1 MQLISIIRS
10 VTRAAWLFCRNN
22 PPCLCPR
29 VQLVQNLAAHP
40 ESVRILK
47 SLNFFTF
54 PVHTNPALD
63 AAGQHVSKA
72 MQSAGRNA
80 DGLLGGLLDCNQI
93 ITLCFD
99 LCCTVMD
106 PHELDDK
113 KGFFDGG
120 PARQLAISTMELIVK
135 ICTIYDFKLVL
146 RSARAGSI
154 MDDLFGAFRVQSPG
168 RAATAAGVP
177 FTLTLPAADSNI
189 VTLLSGYGTRP
200 DFPNWTVSGQFRAV
214 RSRV

>member
-1 MQLISIIRS
+1 M
-10 VTRAAWLFCRNN
+10 
-22 PPCLCPR
+22 
-29 VQLVQNLAAHP
+29 QLVQNLAANLK
-40 ESVRILK
+40 SVQILK
-47 SLNFFTF
+47 SPSLFTF
-54 PVHTNPALD
+54 PVHMNPSRD

-113 KGFFDGG
+113 KRFFDGG
-120 PARQLAISTMELIVK
+120 PARQLAISTMEFIVK

-146 RSARAGSI
+146 RSARAGRI

-177 FTLTLPAADSNI
+177 FILSLPAVHTAAESGI

-200 DFPNWTVSGQFRAV
+200 HFPNGQIRAV

>member
-1 MQLISIIRS
+1 MF
-10 VTRAAWLFCRNN
+10 V
-22 PPCLCPR
+22 PR
-29 VQLVQNLAAHP
+29 VQLAQKLAANP
-40 ESVRILK
+40 DSVRILR
-47 SLNFFTF
+47 SPNFLTF

-63 AAGQHVSKA
+63 AAGRNVCNA
-72 MQSAGRNA
+72 MQSVGRNA
-80 DGLLGGLLDCNQI
+80 HGLLGGLPDRYDA
-93 ITLCFD
+93 ITLCVD
-99 LCCTVMD
+99 LCCAVMD
-106 PHELDDK
+106 AHELDDK

-120 PARQLAISTMELIVK
+120 PARQLAISTMEFIVK
-135 ICTIYDFKLVL
+135 ICTIYDLKLVL
-146 RSARAGSI
+146 RSARAGRI
-154 MDDLFGAFRVQSPG
+154 MNDLFGAFRVQSPG